1 MEVVVAEI
9 VKFYFSL
16 SYSYY
21 CSQIVDVVVEED
33 VAINIRK
40 VASPHVQIAS
50 QSHRNIG
57 NLTLLLRKNLA
68 IFPMQ

>member
-1 MEVVVAEI
+1 MAVAVTTDQLEDYSMEVVVAEI

-33 VAINIRK
+33 VAINIKKRG
-40 VASPHVQIAS
+40 SLI
-50 QSHRNIG
+50 
-57 NLTLLLRKNLA
+57 
-68 IFPMQ
+68 